1 MKVVPHVPEGDNAER
16 RSPTSFHDHDDDED
30 IVDISEQSHLATN
43 RKGSTQALGNVSGV
57 ITNVHDPK
65 TSKHPTPATAPP
77 TPLAPEVNISS
88 SSLRRPLDPPEV
100 IIWLYICLAQN
111 KNVPTCQPDVKLPLC
126 NLTKR
131 DVADIASGLHYNLT
145 HEVNEEEAVETFLH
159 CYPSMQ
165 ELNLAYGDFMN
176 SLIVVSSEILSDQQK
191 WAKVKLFASAGLS
204 LCDMITDVFMVVEY
218 FVRKEDKYAWAILG
232 CIIFNLTSQSIL
244 TFLQHRKN
252 NRRRQLKEQVY
263 VWTLMKPGV
272 NAWRVA
278 SRSQKEK
285 GAVVSAIELAMCK
298 GLELVVESIPGTL
311 IQLMAIMRSGWAETS
326 KMAYFSF
333 FSCILTSAFTSAI
346 MSWDWDS
353 SKVQRRFVPWFYG
366 YIPSN
371 SFGKVAVFTSLFT
384 LSSFN
389 LLTRAFACLL
399 FYLKGGVQQ
408 VAIFL
413 GGEFL
418 LFLIVKVLQGDLW
431 HWLPI
436 YGIPGA
442 CISFFF
448 RLMAKLLS
456 DWTAVAQSRHP
467 SDVGGAYFSFN
478 LGLTVATG
486 AFAALSYNVG
496 DGEGGMEGSLS
507 ENSVLIFMA
516 FVCLGTVVSYA
527 LLLLSMKKE
536 YRYTF
541 FSVKTGKQ
549 YTQEIFTM
557 NSDSERKFK
566 ILSKNTHLWKKT
578 IGVQVKSWIGE
589 KLPVWIEEQPEWF
602 NDEKM
607 SLITD
612 DMVED
617 PAMLVR
623 LRTKNVQGILD
634 QRRRSSVVED
644 MLQALNSD
652 EGGNK

>member
-1 MKVVPHVPEGDNAER
+1 
-16 RSPTSFHDHDDDED
+16 
-30 IVDISEQSHLATN
+30 
-43 RKGSTQALGNVSGV
+43 
-57 ITNVHDPK
+57 
-65 TSKHPTPATAPP
+65 
-77 TPLAPEVNISS
+77 
-88 SSLRRPLDPPEV
+88 
-100 IIWLYICLAQN
+100 
-111 KNVPTCQPDVKLPLC
+111 
-126 NLTKR
+126 
-131 DVADIASGLHYNLT
+131 
-145 HEVNEEEAVETFLH
+145 
-159 CYPSMQ
+159 
-165 ELNLAYGDFMN
+165 
-176 SLIVVSSEILSDQQK
+176 
-191 WAKVKLFASAGLS
+191 
-204 LCDMITDVFMVVEY
+204 
-218 FVRKEDKYAWAILG
+218 
-232 CIIFNLTSQSIL
+232 
-244 TFLQHRKN
+244 
-252 NRRRQLKEQVY
+252 
-263 VWTLMKPGV
+263 
-272 NAWRVA
+272 
-278 SRSQKEK
+278 
-285 GAVVSAIELAMCK
+285 
-298 GLELVVESIPGTL
+298 
-311 IQLMAIMRSGWAETS
+311 
-326 KMAYFSF
+326 
-333 FSCILTSAFTSAI
+333 
-346 MSWDWDS
+346 
-353 SKVQRRFVPWFYG
+353 
-366 YIPSN
+366 
-371 SFGKVAVFTSLFT
+371 
-384 LSSFN
+384 
-389 LLTRAFACLL
+389 LL

-413 GGEFL
+413 GGGEWGEWPVTHLLYLNLCTTRSYPEFL

-516 FVCLGTVVSYA
+516 FVCLGTVVSYT
-527 LLLLSMKKE
+527 LLLLSMKQE